1 MKGGGTF
8 DPRRRH
14 LRPEE
19 AAPST
24 CEGGTF
30 DPRKRHLRPEE
41 AAPSRAGGAA
51 FVKRPYQM
59 LFIPMPPISVNS
71 LNLLSKYTEFGE

>member
-8 DPRRRH
+8 D
-14 LRPEE
+14 L
-19 AAPST
+19 
-24 CEGGTF
+24 
-30 DPRKRHLRPEE
+30 RKRHLRPEE
-41 AAPSRAGGAA
+41 AAPSTRGGGT
-51 FVKRPYQM
+51 FVKHPYQM

>member
-1 MKGGGTF
+1 MK
-8 DPRRRH
+8 
-14 LRPEE
+14 E

-59 LFIPMPPISVNS
+59 LFITMPPILVNS